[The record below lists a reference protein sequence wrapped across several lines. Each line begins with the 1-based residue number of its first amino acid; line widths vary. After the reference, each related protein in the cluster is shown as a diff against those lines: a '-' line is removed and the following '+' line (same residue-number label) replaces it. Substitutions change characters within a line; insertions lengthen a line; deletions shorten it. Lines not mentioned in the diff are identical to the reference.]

1 MKAIRKKDKM
11 EMRKDVQ
18 NFTLFGF
25 WGYVTFCRFMSL
37 LSSRKGMI
45 IFQGIFNIPL
55 SLPIYFGY
63 CSTKFGYG
71 SPLSILLWMII
82 YLMAQYT
89 SWHIANY
96 FFLKEKD
103 WEELDEFKHHVFY
116 IRYLYQLKKQGI
128 KISVDM
134 DDDFPETI

>member
-55 SLPIYFGY
+55 ALPIYFGY

-82 YLMAQYT
+82 FLMIQCIGWY
-89 SWHIANY
+89 ILDC
-96 FFLKEKD
+96 FFIKEKD
-103 WEELDEFKHHVFY
+103 WEELGEFKHHVFY
-116 IRYLYQLKKQGI
+116 IRYLYQLKKQGV

-134 DDDFPETI
+134 EDDFPETL